1 MKKITRISPFV
12 LAIFSVLLIAGY
24 GCKDDFFNETSG
36 DRITPDQHYQ
46 SLIDANVSLQGA
58 LAPLQDAMPRI
69 IMYDGLRSDMM
80 EITPNANSYLRD
92 LNYQILSKGN
102 PLTDPSDLY
111 KVIINVNEVLAN
123 IDVIEERD
131 RTYDALVS
139 HAYKGALIGLR
150 SWTYLTIARLYNKVV
165 YIDGNMVTLPTG
177 AQKVMSKEVI
187 IDTLINQ
194 VLPYIHDN
202 STGPQYEEIRVPHYV
217 NNKALL
223 GELYLEIGQYADAAK
238 YLKLACESYLNQP
251 AMLKVDKTYRDA
263 GWSTMFLNAESNN
276 IENIAVIPY
285 SRAEN
290 QYNPVVNWVSHE
302 HEFAVKP
309 SSILVD
315 SFMAQVPAAGLPG
328 DLWRGK
334 GFTFMV
340 DTLARINDSTFVT
353 EAYITKYAMDAMD
366 PFSSDIIVSR
376 AADIHLLLAEAYNRM
391 GDETSRKYALML
403 LNQGVNKENPKPAP
417 FSKWSGNL
425 GVRGRVYLKSR
436 EVPKSM
442 TNADSI
448 QTLIEDHIINE
459 RALELAF
466 EGKRWFDLV
475 RIAERRNDPAYLADR
490 VAAKFAG
497 TEMYN
502 TIHARLMNPANWY
515 LPME

>member
-12 LAIFSVLLIAGY
+12 LAILSVLLIAGY
-24 GCKDDFFNETSG
+24 GCKDDFFDETAG

-46 SLIDANVSLQGA
+46 WATDAFVSLQGA
-58 LAPLQDAMPRI
+58 ISPLQDVMPRI

-80 EITPNANSYLRD
+80 EVTPNANSYLRD
-92 LNYQILSKGN
+92 LNYHVLSTGN

-123 IDVIEERD
+123 IDVVEERD
-131 RTYDALVS
+131 RNYDALRA

-150 SWTYLTIARLYNKVV
+150 SWTYLTIARMYNKVV
-165 YIDGNMVTLPTG
+165 YIDGNMATLPTG
-177 AQKVMSKEVI
+177 AQKVISKEVI
-187 IDTLINQ
+187 LDTLINQ

-202 STGPQYEEIRVPHYV
+202 STGPQYEELRVPHYM

-223 GELYLEIGQYADAAK
+223 GELYLEAGKYADAAK

-251 AMLKVDKTYRDA
+251 DILKVSQYKEA
-263 GWSTMFLNAESNN
+263 AWSTIFLNSDGEEPT
-276 IENIAVIPY
+276 ENISVIPY

-290 QYNPVVNWVSHE
+290 QYNPVVTYVSHE
-302 HEFAVKP
+302 HEYAVKP

-315 SFMAQVPAAGLPG
+315 SFMAQIPAAAGLSG
-328 DLWRGK
+328 DLWRGN
-334 GFTFMV
+334 GITFKV

-417 FSKWSGNL
+417 FSKWSKNV

-436 EVPKSM
+436 AVPATMS
-442 TNADSI
+442 ADSL
-448 QTLIEDHIINE
+448 QTLIEDQIIDE